1 MNWLATA
8 GQAWVQPSSGEMVI
22 AMLQSEGD
30 KMKELSLER
39 YPFVIILPPDL
50 PVEAIV
56 ILRDRVLISMAALS
70 HQYMN
75 SGRAR
80 GPPESMRNSREAG
93 PRFKSCKDRSDFA
106 MFLLSPDRTELHA
119 VIVHIPIVLL
129 LVPPFFVIVSIGL
142 PAAKRRPLL
151 WSALTLMVFGTVTIF
166 VAVTTGEAAMKT
178 VDSAPAL
185 KVVLAE
191 HQSLA
196 ETTLELFIMLT
207 LGLALLMFAPRLLG
221 RALES
226 RINTALLAIFLLL
239 YTTGALLLVH
249 TALQGKHLAR
259 ELDVKAATYQ
269 LFGRESAW

>member
-1 MNWLATA
+1 
-8 GQAWVQPSSGEMVI
+8 
-22 AMLQSEGD
+22 
-30 KMKELSLER
+30 
-39 YPFVIILPPDL
+39 
-50 PVEAIV
+50 
-56 ILRDRVLISMAALS
+56 
-70 HQYMN
+70 
-75 SGRAR
+75 
-80 GPPESMRNSREAG
+80 
-93 PRFKSCKDRSDFA
+93 
-106 MFLLSPDRTELHA
+106 
-119 VIVHIPIVLL
+119 
-129 LVPPFFVIVSIGL
+129 
-142 PAAKRRPLL
+142 
-151 WSALTLMVFGTVTIF
+151 
-166 VAVTTGEAAMKT
+166 MKT